1 MTAALEGGGS
11 RRGYRNGVPKQ
22 REKYVM
28 NRILATSAV
37 LIAAAV
43 FATPHSANAG
53 EGRYQAVALS
63 SGFWIVIDTKTG
75 RTRTCETFFGEN
87 PPVCTPWSEE

>member
-1 MTAALEGGGS
+1 
-11 RRGYRNGVPKQ
+11 
-22 REKYVM
+22 M

>member
-1 MTAALEGGGS
+1 
-11 RRGYRNGVPKQ
+11 
-22 REKYVM
+22 M

-53 EGRYQAVALS
+53 EGRYQVVA
-63 SGFWIVIDTKTG
+63 GFGGWVIIDTKTG
-75 RTRTCETFFGEN
+75 RTRTCKKNGDWET
-87 PPVCTPWSEE
+87 PPICTPWTEE

>member
-1 MTAALEGGGS
+1 
-11 RRGYRNGVPKQ
+11 
-22 REKYVM
+22 M

-53 EGRYQAVALS
+53 EGRYQVVA
-63 SGFWIVIDTKTG
+63 GFGGWVIIDTKTG
-75 RTRTCETFFGEN
+75 RTRICDTYYGKEN
-87 PPVCTPWSEE
+87 PPRCSPWSEE